1 MNTKFIK
8 TIDFLMSGITSFIIT
23 TVVLAAIGFYGAPIL
38 APYCAAAGL
47 VVMEYWTS
55 RAVQR
60 EVAGEWEQVYR
71 NYPYSGFDEDGKY
84 SFNNDIIDI

>member
-1 MNTKFIK
+1 MVSPASLLPPL
-8 TIDFLMSGITSFIIT
+8 FLQL
-23 TVVLAAIGFYGAPIL
+23 LASMVPPIL

-55 RAVQR
+55 RAIQQ
-60 EVAGEWEQVYR
+60 EIAGEWEQVYR